1 MKLKSPSLPLG
12 EADYQSQHEL
22 VVRLLVGRVDDDTAQ
37 ARAPAVFV
45 PAIFVDNPWSKVLGR
60 DVQGFDKRMADF
72 CVAGAG
78 GPRRLL
84 PDGRVPADAGPD
96 AGRLKRLG
104 DLVLVR
110 LVEETGSQKGPP
122 ILQLDCSPDKYEDW
136 DAFQRVDLSL
146 ALGTS
151 SMAGMR
157 WRQSDFDALEFRR
170 SFADS
175 AVTEGVRGFRSI
187 QVAPVANRGLER
199 SWISGTFTV
208 DDDLRIVHPSG
219 VATITLHAA
228 RGVPGA
234 PRIPAAPRA
243 WNLLCKMLG
252 SRERADIE
260 LPTGSW
266 YRMLLSMDLTIDD
279 GLDWTRANL

>member
-1 MKLKSPSLPLG
+1 
-12 EADYQSQHEL
+12 
-22 VVRLLVGRVDDDTAQ
+22 
-37 ARAPAVFV
+37 
-45 PAIFVDNPWSKVLGR
+45 
-60 DVQGFDKRMADF
+60 
-72 CVAGAG
+72 VAGAG

-84 PDGRVPADAGPD
+84 PDGRVLEGAEPD

-104 DLVLVR
+104 DIVLVR
-110 LVEETGSQKGPP
+110 LVEETGSQKGPE
-122 ILQLDCSPDKYEDW
+122 ILQLDCSPDRYEDW

-157 WRQSDFDALEFRR
+157 WRQSDFDAPEFRR

-208 DDDLRIVHPSG
+208 DDDLRLVHPSG

-234 PRIPAAPRA
+234 PRTPAAPRA

-252 SRERADIE
+252 DGERADIS

-266 YRMLLSMDLTIDD
+266 YRLLLSMDLTIDD